1 LDEGRVSHKDLTNV
15 SFHLCSIY
23 DLEQFVAEQNI
34 EEEVDLITMGE
45 CFHWFDTERALAAL
59 HRVVS
64 KSNGLVAIWGYR
76 YPYFVSKN
84 LYEDCVRNNE

>member
-1 LDEGRVSHKDLTNV
+1 
-15 SFHLCSIY
+15 
-23 DLEQFVAEQNI
+23 
-34 EEEVDLITMGE
+34 MGE

-59 HRVVS
+59 HRVVQ

-84 LYEDCVRNNE
+84 LYEDCVRNNEQYLQDFDKILYDKSFEIKDEKK